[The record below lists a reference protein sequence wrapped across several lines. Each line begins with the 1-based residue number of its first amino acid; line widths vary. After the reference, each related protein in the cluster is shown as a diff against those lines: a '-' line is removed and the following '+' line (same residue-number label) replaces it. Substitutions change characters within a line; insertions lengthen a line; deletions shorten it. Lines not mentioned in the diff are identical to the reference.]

1 MSYDDDDDEIAEGGE
16 QHEIEGNTYSVVG
29 NTVYKKDFW
38 GNWKP
43 VEDVDEEA
51 EAGDHREINN
61 EKYSIVGDKVY
72 RQNWLYGWD
81 EVTDEDERA
90 EAGDREDIDGYE
102 YSRVGDSIYKKRTFG
117 GWRLVDDIDEEAEAG
132 DHREV
137 NGDEY
142 SIVGEKVYKKGIWG
156 TWHIISDPDE
166 CAEAGDQYESNGY
179 EYSRVGDLVFRKRTF
194 GGWRKLKSSVDED
207 SEEEDDDSEEDD
219 DCENDV
225 SDDSTYSY
233 SSYDSYSS
241 NEEPS
246 DPSYKTTAPSSSSDL
261 SISTILA
268 LAVIAIVAFVL
279 YTGIL
284 PKRSNNSQ
292 IPNSSYQESL
302 PSQQSTQA
310 TNPYGAGMGNVTFYK
325 TCSYCDNIEV
335 YSEGSLLGIIND
347 VVYDVPPRCS
357 APGTFAVIVAAGL
370 TSFTMKN
377 EHGETWEQQV
387 NVTEG
392 ECIAI
397 KVIKPPIEDQIAE
410 ETSDPIA
417 AIDEKF
423 EIITPAEHSEYDY
436 PRYTDVEWGSHSQA
450 DSYEVELQLADAPYD
465 YTATSFGPPP
475 YANGGIYKTNGTNIR
490 IQGMGKQVHRLRVK
504 AFVNGQIVEETPWR
518 YFNYS
523 N

>member
-38 GNWKP
+38 GKWKP

-90 EAGDREDIDGYE
+90 EAGDREDIDGSE
-102 YSRVGDSIYKKRTFG
+102 YSRVGDSIYRKRTFG
-117 GWRLVDDIDEEAEAG
+117 GWKLVEDIDEEAEAG
-132 DHREV
+132 DHREI
-137 NGDEY
+137 NGYQY
-142 SIVGEKVYKKGIWG
+142 SIVGDTVYKKGIWG
-156 TWHIISDPDE
+156 TWHIITDLDE
-166 CAEAGDQYESNGY
+166 CAEAGEQYESNGY

-207 SEEEDDDSEEDD
+207 SEEEDDDSEEDGD
-219 DCENDV
+219 YEDDV
-225 SDDSTYSY
+225 SDDSTSNYSRH
-233 SSYDSYSS
+233 DSYSLK
-241 NEEPS
+241 EETSDISYKNTSP
-246 DPSYKTTAPSSSSDL
+246 DPSSDI
-261 SISTILA
+261 SISTLLVLA
-268 LAVIAIVAFVL
+268 IIAVIAFVL
-279 YTGIL
+279 YTGTF
-284 PKRSNNSQ
+284 PQRSNISQ
-292 IPNSSYQESL
+292 VPNSNSL
-302 PSQQSTQA
+302 SSQQSAQT

-347 VVYDVPPRCS
+347 VVYNVPPRCS
-357 APGTFAVIVAAGL
+357 APGTFAVVATAGI
-370 TSFTMKN
+370 TTFTMKN
-377 EHGETWEQQV
+377 EHSETWEQQV

-392 ECIAI
+392 ECIAVR
-397 KVIKPPIEDQIAE
+397 VIKPPIENQIAE
-410 ETSDPIA
+410 ETSDPIEVT
-417 AIDEKF
+417 DRRF
-423 EIITPAEHSEYDY
+423 EIITPTEHSEYDY
-436 PRYTDVEWGSHSQA
+436 PRYTDVEWGSRSQA

-475 YANGGIYKTNGTNIR
+475 YANGGIYKTFDTNIS

-504 AFVNGQIVEETPWR
+504 AIVNGQIVEETPWR
-518 YFNYS
+518 YFNYR